1 MKKIV
6 RLLAI
11 SILGCTSAII
21 ISINFF
27 SAKSLAQTP
36 QSIQLIQQGTSLYGA
51 EQFEQSVRVWNLALS
66 KSEDVLNKSL
76 ILSNLSLAYQSL
88 GEWQQAEKT
97 IAQSLEILAN
107 LNNTTQTYTEI
118 LAKALNSQGH
128 LQWLRGDYSN
138 AIATWDLAATNYLQ
152 AGDIANTIK
161 CQLNQTKALQ
171 ASGLS
176 SKAAE
181 KSEQIYQSLEN
192 TDNLEL
198 KSVGLQYLGNV
209 LRSVGNLQR
218 SNAVLRESLEILETP
233 DSLLELGNTER
244 ALSDS
249 YLATS
254 QLQLAQ
260 QYTQRA
266 IAHYQQAFE
275 QGNNLQAGLN
285 YLNLAIAIG
294 KWSDISN
301 LIPPIN
307 RAISSLP
314 ATRSNIYARLNFARN
329 LSCLTEIQS
338 KNQLQCVASLRRE
351 QLKQTLSTNPPK
363 IEIPSSQEITQAIEM
378 AIKQA
383 IDAPTKSY
391 TLGELGK
398 VYESQGQWQLAEQ
411 FTQQAL
417 LILEGIEAP
426 EIRYRWSWQLGR
438 ILKQRGNLSE
448 AIASYSAA
456 IDDLKSVR
464 SDLLV
469 VNSEVQFSFR
479 DNTEPL
485 YRELVDLLLQGDLST
500 SNVTSDTPDISQL
513 YLEQAI
519 QTIDT
524 LQLAEVE
531 NFLNCNLTNV
541 SSNFQP
547 NQNNHDRN
555 RTWRYKFA
563 VSFGQNIEEIDSKTG
578 FIYPII
584 LGDRL
589 EVIFKAPGKPF
600 KHHTTYI
607 EKQKVEQTLREL
619 KTAIIRGYASNAIAL
634 SQNVYSWLIEPWSE
648 YLEDSSQIS
657 TLVFVLD
664 GELRNIPMG
673 VLYDSKRQEYLIQKQ
688 YAVALLPSF
697 QAFNL
702 QSTATELKVLGAG
715 ISQELQVDSKSF
727 SGLEVTAELDNIKS
741 SLSSTILLNNEF
753 TQSNIRQNLEQGD
766 FSVVHL
772 ATHGNFSSNPEE
784 TYILIYNSDISQGSL
799 LKARDLDRLL
809 RHNSKQK
816 SIELLVLSA
825 CETAQGDT
833 RAALGLAGLAIRA
846 GAQSTLA
853 TLWQVNDQS
862 TVKFMERFYQELS
875 VPGVSKAIAVH
886 RAQNYLFNQ
895 SNYQAP
901 YYWATYILVGNWK

>member
-11 SILGCTSAII
+11 SILGCTLTIF
-21 ISINFF
+21 ISINLF
-27 SAKSLAQTP
+27 STKSLAQIP
-36 QSIQLIQQGTSLYGA
+36 QSIELIQQGTDLYEA
-51 EQFEQSVRVWNLALS
+51 EQFDRAIEVWNRALS
-66 KSEDVLNKSL
+66 KSEDVLSRSL

-88 GEWQQAEKT
+88 GEWQEAEQT
-97 IAQSLEILAN
+97 IARSLEILKN
-107 LNNTTQTYTEI
+107 LDATDRVHTEI

-128 LQWLRGDYSN
+128 LQWLRGDYGN
-138 AIATWDLAATNYLQ
+138 AIATWDLAATNYWQ
-152 AGDIANTIK
+152 AGDTANGIK
-161 CQLNQTKALQ
+161 CQLNQIKALQ

-176 SKAAE
+176 SKAAA
-181 KSEQIYQSLEN
+181 KSEQIYQSLEDIN
-192 TDNLEL
+192 NLEF
-198 KSVGLQYLGNV
+198 KSIGLQYLGNV
-209 LRSVGNLQR
+209 LRSIGNLQR
-218 SNAVLRESLEILETP
+218 SNAVLQESLEILETP
-233 DSLLELGNTER
+233 DTLLELGNTEK

-254 QLQLAQ
+254 QLQLAER
-260 QYTQRA
+260 YTQKA
-266 IAHYQQAFE
+266 ISHYQQAFQKE
-275 QGNNLQAGLN
+275 NNLQAGLN
-285 YLNLAIAIG
+285 YLNLAIATG

-301 LIPPIN
+301 LIPPLD
-307 RAISSLP
+307 RAIDSLT
-314 ATRSNIYARLNFARN
+314 ATSSNIYARLNFARN
-329 LSCLTEIQS
+329 LYCLREIQER
-338 KNQLQCVASLRRE
+338 NQLQCLPRLRHK

-363 IEIPSSQEITQAIEM
+363 IEIPSSQEITQAISI
-378 AIKQA
+378 AIEQA
-383 IDAPTKSY
+383 IDPRTKSY
-391 TLGELGK
+391 ALGELGK
-398 VYESQGQWQLAEQ
+398 LYESQGQWQLAKQ
-411 FTQQAL
+411 YTQQAL
-417 LILEGIEAP
+417 LTLEGIDAP
-426 EIRYRWSWQLGR
+426 EIRYRWLWQLGR
-438 ILKQRGNLSE
+438 ILKQRKDLSG

-456 IDDLKSVR
+456 IDDLR
-464 SDLLV
+464 SIRNDLLTID
-469 VNSEVQFSFR
+469 SEVQFSFR

-485 YRELVDLLLQGDLST
+485 YRELVDLLLQGDIST
-500 SNVTSDTPDISQL
+500 SNLTSDPLDISQSH
-513 YLEQAI
+513 LEQAI

-531 NFLNCNLTNV
+531 NFLNCNLTTV

-547 NQNNHDRN
+547 NQN
-555 RTWRYKFA
+555 
-563 VSFGQNIEEIDSKTG
+563 SQNIEEIDSKTG
-578 FIYPII
+578 VIYPII
-584 LGDRL
+584 LEDRL
-589 EVIFKAPGKPF
+589 EVIFKAPGQPF
-600 KHHTTYI
+600 QHHTTYI

-619 KTAIIRGYASNAIAL
+619 KTAVIRGYASNAIAL
-634 SQNVYSWLIEPWSE
+634 AQDVYSWLIEPWSE
-648 YLEDSSQIS
+648 YLENSDRIS

-673 VLYDSKRQEYLIQKQ
+673 VLYDSKRQEYLIQKP
-688 YAVALLPSF
+688 YAIALLPSF

-702 QSTATELKVLGAG
+702 QSSTTELKVLGAG
-715 ISQELQVDSKSF
+715 ISQELQVDNKSF

-741 SLSSTILLNNEF
+741 NLSSTILLNNEF

-784 TYILIYNSDISQGSL
+784 TYILIYNSDLSQGSL

-809 RHNSKQK
+809 YSRDPEKP
-816 SIELLVLSA
+816 IELLVLSA
-825 CETAQGDT
+825 CETAQGDS

-846 GAQSTLA
+846 GAKSTLA

>member
-11 SILGCTSAII
+11 SILGCTLTIV

-27 SAKSLAQTP
+27 SAKSIAQIP
-36 QSIQLIQQGTSLYGA
+36 QSIDIIQQGAELYKA
-51 EQFEQSVRVWNLALS
+51 EQFERAVQVWNRALS
-66 KSEDVLNKSL
+66 KSEDVLSKSL

-107 LNNTTQTYTEI
+107 LDNTTQTYTEI
-118 LAKALNSQGH
+118 FAKALNSQGH
-128 LQWLRGDYSN
+128 LQWLKGNYSN

-152 AGDIANTIK
+152 AGDTANTIK

-176 SKAAE
+176 SKAVE

-198 KSVGLQYLGNV
+198 KSVGLQYLGNI
-209 LRSVGNLQR
+209 LRSVGNLQK
-218 SNAVLRESLEILETP
+218 SATVLQESLNISDTP
-233 DSLLELGNTER
+233 DALLELGNTEK

-249 YLATS
+249 YLATDR
-254 QLQLAQ
+254 LQLAE

-266 IAHYQQAFE
+266 ISHYQQAFDL
-275 QGNNLQAGLN
+275 GNNLQAGLN
-285 YLNLAIAIG
+285 YLNLAIATG
-294 KWSDISN
+294 KWSSISN
-301 LIPPIN
+301 LIPQLN
-307 RAISSLP
+307 QAISALP

-329 LSCLTEIQS
+329 LSCLTEI
-338 KNQLQCVASLRRE
+338 KRTNQLQCVASLRRE
-351 QLKQTLSTNPPK
+351 QLKQTLSANPPQ
-363 IEIPSSQEITQAIEM
+363 IEIPSNREITRTIEM
-378 AIKQA
+378 AIEQA

-398 VYESQGQWQLAEQ
+398 VYESQGQWQLAKQ

-485 YRELVDLLLQGDLST
+485 YRELVDLLLKSNDSKNSST
-500 SNVTSDTPDISQL
+500 SNTSEISQA
-513 YLEQAI
+513 YLKQAI
-519 QTIDT
+519 QTVDT

-531 NFLNCNLTNV
+531 NFLNCDLASV
-541 SSNFQP
+541 SSNVRP
-547 NQNNHDRN
+547 NHNAQD
-555 RTWRYKFA
+555 TE
-563 VSFGQNIEEIDSKTG
+563 QIDSQAG

-584 LGDRL
+584 LEDRL
-589 EVIFKAPGKPF
+589 EVIFQAPGQQL
-600 KHHTTYI
+600 KHHTTYVRK
-607 EKQKVEQTLREL
+607 EKVEQTLREL
-619 KTAIIRGYASNAIAL
+619 KTAIVRGYASNAIAL
-634 SQNVYSWLIEPWSE
+634 SKNVYSWLIEPWE
-648 YLEDSSQIS
+648 KYLEDSNRIS
-657 TLVFVLD
+657 TLVFILD

-673 VLYDSKRQEYLIQKQ
+673 VLYDSKRQEYLVQKQ

-702 QSTATELKVLGAG
+702 QNTTAELKVLGAG
-715 ISQELQVDSKSF
+715 ISQELQVDNKYF
-727 SGLEVTAELDNIKS
+727 SRLEVTAELANIKDNIS
-741 SLSSTILLNNEF
+741 SLILLDTEF

-772 ATHGNFSSNPEE
+772 ATHGSFSSNPEE
-784 TYILIYNSDISQGSL
+784 TYILIYDSDVLQGSL

-809 RHNSKQK
+809 YRSERQK
-816 SIELLVLSA
+816 PIELLVLSA

-833 RAALGLAGLAIRA
+833 RATLGLAGLAIRA
-846 GAQSTLA
+846 GAKSTLA
-853 TLWQVNDQS
+853 TLWQVNDLS

-875 VPGVSKAIAVH
+875 TPGTSKAIAVH
-886 RAQNYLFNQ
+886 RAQNYLLNQ
-895 SNYQAP
+895 SNYQSP
-901 YYWATYILVGNWK
+901 YYWAPYVLVGNWE